1 MCDNNLGKLAESLR
15 ILGFDTGFKEP
26 MRTPKLLRRAACEE
40 RFLLP
45 RDHRLLTRTSHGVLV
60 LENDNPLEQLGFV
73 VSTLEL
79 AIDPALLF
87 RRCSICN
94 TLCETI
100 KKAQAENY
108 VFPFILKTQEVISLC
123 PFCNDTTG
131 KARITSGFYVS

>member
-1 MCDNNLGKLAESLR
+1 MCDDNLGKLAKYLR

-26 MRTPKLLRRAACEE
+26 IEDAELLRRAASEE
-40 RFLLP
+40 RFLLT
-45 RDHRLLTRTSHGVLV
+45 RDHRLLTRTHPHGVLV
-60 LENDNPLEQLGFV
+60 LENDDPLEQLGYV

-79 AIDPALLF
+79 AINPALLF

-100 KKAQAENY
+100 EKAQAENQ

-123 PFCNDTTG
+123 PLLQAILLERHALPAAFT
-131 KARITSGFYVS
+131 